1 MNINHLKSEILEYIE
16 SHDGTTFV
24 EIENVFEENNFN
36 YKGDGAYTSGQHPNV
51 VFWIG
56 WNQEA
61 FNIIAELK
69 RDGLI
74 EMDICPPI
82 IYLVDGKGLDLPI
95 VKSKYIKTDHW
106 LPVAFNIC
114 KKRKGACLK

>member
-1 MNINHLKSEILEYIE
+1 
-16 SHDGTTFV
+16 
-24 EIENVFEENNFN
+24 
-36 YKGDGAYTSGQHPNV
+36 
-51 VFWIG
+51 
-56 WNQEA
+56 
-61 FNIIAELK
+61 AELK

-95 VKSKYIKTDHW
+95 VKSKYIKIDHW

-114 KKRKGACLK
+114 KKEMECV

>member
-1 MNINHLKSEILEYIE
+1 MNKQKLKSEILEYIE

-24 EIENVFEENNFN
+24 EIEDVFEDNKFI

-51 VFWIG
+51 VFWVG

-69 RDGLI
+69 QDGLI

-95 VKSKYIKTDHW
+95 VKSKNIKTDHW

-114 KKRKGACLK
+114 TKEKERV